1 MMVSGAGERFIK
13 ARAKNL
19 STRLIDG
26 IQPGGDGR
34 RVQQGLFDQSS
45 NAARQSVLEVVA
57 FRSHT
62 CQQSA
67 NQVTGASRKTP

>member
-1 MMVSGAGERFIK
+1 MMVLGAVERSIK

-34 RVQQGLFDQSS
+34 RVKQGLFDQSS
-45 NAARQSVLEVVA
+45 NAARQSVLEVAA

-62 CQQSA
+62 SQQSA